1 MTAMGIAEP
10 DALVAAHARIAA
22 ELGLPPQASETALR
36 VALREAD
43 HLSDDI
49 YDVPAALL
57 FALGRTRRCFSAF
70 RAMTVLVVM
79 FHAKALGFR
88 LELSPIALGA
98 LLTRIARRDVEFDE
112 VRQTVAAH
120 LFPFGG

>member
-1 MTAMGIAEP
+1 VTDLAEAE
-10 DALVAAHARIAA
+10 ALVRAHAQIAA
-22 ELGLPPQASETALR
+22 DLGLPAKASETAIR

-43 HLSDDI
+43 HLCDDI

-70 RAMTVLVVM
+70 RAMSVLVVM

-88 LELSPIALGA
+88 LELSPTELGA
-98 LLTRIARRDVEFDE
+98 LLTRIARRDLAFEE
-112 VRQTVAAH
+112 VRSTVAAR
-120 LFPFGG
+120 LVPFGG